1 MSAAKERSPNWP
13 FIEAQEP
20 PVPQGARRARA
31 KVIERF
37 CEVRQQVFDGLI
49 RDAEFNLLI
58 DAFLHDEADI
68 RVTVGD
74 ACIAARVP
82 QTTALR
88 AIQTL
93 IDSGLLIRNTDPRDN
108 RRKLLSITDR
118 GREMVARFI
127 DIFDAMGGFT
137 VKQP

>member
-1 MSAAKERSPNWP
+1 MSPAKERSPHWP
-13 FIEAQEP
+13 FIESDEP
-20 PVPQGARRARA
+20 PAPQSGRRARA
-31 KVIERF
+31 KAIERF

-58 DAFLHDEADI
+58 DAFLHDELNK

-93 IDSGLLIRNTDPRDN
+93 IDSGLMARKTDPSDN
-108 RRKLLSITDR
+108 RRKLLSITES

-127 DIFDAMGGFT
+127 DIFDAMGGFDA
-137 VKQP
+137 KKA

>member
-1 MSAAKERSPNWP
+1 MSAVKGRTPSWP
-13 FIEAQEP
+13 FIEAEAAP
-20 PVPQGARRARA
+20 ALQGGRRARA

-37 CEVRQQVFDGLI
+37 CEIRQQVFDGLI

-58 DAFLHDEADI
+58 DAFLHDEADV

-127 DIFDAMGGFT
+127 DIFDAMGGFEA
-137 VKQP
+137 KQG